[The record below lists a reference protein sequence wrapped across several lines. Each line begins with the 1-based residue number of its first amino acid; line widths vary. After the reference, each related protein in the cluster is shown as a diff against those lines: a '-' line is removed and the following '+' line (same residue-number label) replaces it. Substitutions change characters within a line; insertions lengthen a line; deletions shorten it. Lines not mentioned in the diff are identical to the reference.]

1 MRLTHRKR
9 GFRFKTGL
17 LKENKMSQKK
27 LKFQNRTLMLLL
39 LLSLLTFAGC
49 VPLEKYERTVELSSD
64 MTAGSKLTAQTHNG
78 AIIVT
83 GAEVE
88 TCDIT
93 AKIITGADTQ
103 ENAKKLSE
111 LVVVSIIQGVDGLA
125 VKIDKPKGLKKKSV
139 GVSLDITLPNAS
151 SLDLKTH
158 NGQIKIINIVG
169 GIEGHT
175 HNGSANANDV
185 VGDVF
190 LTTHNGSVNCDNIKG
205 NAKLQ
210 THNGRISCMDV
221 LGDVDAK
228 THNGNTDV
236 TYRADAGGAINGRL
250 ETHNGSINFKGPVD
264 LSVKLDASTHNG
276 SVSTVLPITISGK
289 IKKNNIKG
297 TIGAGQ
303 GSLFLKTHN
312 GSISIK

>member
-1 MRLTHRKR
+1 VL
-9 GFRFKTGL
+9 
-17 LKENKMSQKK
+17 QKK
-27 LKFQNRTLMLLL
+27 LKFQNITLMLLL
-39 LLSLLTFAGC
+39 LLSFLTFAGC

-64 MTAGSKLTAQTHNG
+64 MAAGSKLTAQTHNG
-78 AIIVT
+78 HIIVT
-83 GAEVE
+83 GAEVSK
-88 TCDIT
+88 CDIT

-111 LVVVSIIQGVDGLA
+111 QITVSIIEGDGGLI
-125 VKIDKPKGLKKKSV
+125 VKIDKPTNLKNMSV
-139 GVSLDITLPNAS
+139 GVSLDVTLPNES
-151 SLDLKTH
+151 SLNLKTH
-158 NGQIKIINIVG
+158 NGQIKIISIVG

-190 LTTHNGSVNCDNIKG
+190 LTTHNGSVDCGNIKG

-210 THNGRISCMDV
+210 THNGQIKCMDV
-221 LGDVDAK
+221 LGDVDVQ
-228 THNGNTDV
+228 THNGNANV
-236 TYRADAGGAINGRL
+236 TYSPDAGGAINGRL
-250 ETHNGSINFKGPVD
+250 ETHNGSIDFKGPQA
-264 LSVKLDASTHNG
+264 LSVKLEASTHNG
-276 SVSTVLPITISGK
+276 SVSTALPITITGE

-312 GSISIK
+312 GSISIR